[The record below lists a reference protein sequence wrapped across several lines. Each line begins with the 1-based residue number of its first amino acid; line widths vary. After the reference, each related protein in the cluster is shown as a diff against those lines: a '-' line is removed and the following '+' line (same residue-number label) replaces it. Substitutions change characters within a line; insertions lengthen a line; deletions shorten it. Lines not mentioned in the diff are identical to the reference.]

1 MREDI
6 AEHVAQCDTSQ
17 RVKAEHQRPAGLL

>member
-6 AEHVAQCDTSQ
+6 AEYVARCDMCQ
-17 RVKAEHQRPAGLL
+17 RVKEEHQRPAGLL